1 MVISTNSS
9 SLPPSSLKHTYL
21 RLTVVGGRV
30 VVMVWA
36 AAAAAAAGMGVG
48 VASTW

>member
-1 MVISTNSS
+1 MTINFSFP
-9 SLPPSSLKHTYL
+9 LLTYL

-48 VASTW
+48 VAST